1 MSMKKILFAIAV
13 LLSVFSCD
21 YLSVVPPEQA
31 DLDDMITD
39 NATALNHLYG
49 CYGFLQEDIRIFP
62 DFTSIDGGGTDECVA
77 PQEWGHL
84 GSLVKY
90 NMLTPEYISQTELA
104 TNRYPWT
111 NCYNAIGYCNL
122 FLKNMDET
130 TADID
135 PELRQQYMA
144 EAQYLKAYYHY
155 KVLAMFGPCPISDKL
170 LSSNI
175 AKEDIPGRSHF
186 DYCVDYIV
194 NLLDE
199 AASSLPSVDPDPGY
213 CGRATSIAC
222 KALKA
227 RVLLLAA
234 SPMWNGSFPDKSWK
248 NKTYETPGYGTEL
261 VSSTFSAAK
270 WTRAR
275 TAALEAI
282 TAAKDAGFSLFG
294 TDASEILRAN
304 QNVPLPAIPDK
315 GESESDVQFR
325 TRVMMLRYMMTTTPA
340 EGNKETIWGIPRME
354 YQTRMASMPHY
365 ILKTDVQ
372 PNGYGAWGG
381 LSPTLYTVQHFYTEK
396 GVIPSEDE
404 SFAPETEWYESAGL
418 PEKDIIKLNVGREPR
433 FYAWVA
439 FDGCEYSPVAAN
451 RQPVICH
458 MRDPEQGGYNA
469 AKWGTR
475 NYCVTG
481 FLNIKWVHPNLYY
494 TGVSN
499 KNNGSDLYY
508 PVALIR
514 LAELYLILAECDAWT
529 NNEDE
534 GIDALNEIRKRAG
547 VPEWTAESLATAG
560 KTLLDAVLDERFVE
574 LYMEGHRYYD
584 IRRYLHGKEQMG
596 RQNFLGLDAVRTGP
610 SFEEFNTPVLIPQ
623 PIQWN
628 DRQYLMPI
636 PADEVYS
643 NPQMV
648 QAPIY

>member
-1 MSMKKILFAIAV
+1 MKKISTALALVFTV
-13 LLSVFSCD
+13 LSCD

-39 NATALNHLYG
+39 NDSALEHLYS
-49 CYGFLQEDIRIFP
+49 CYGILQEDIRLFP
-62 DFTSIDGGGTDECVA
+62 DFTSIDGGGTDESVS

-90 NMLTPEYISQTELA
+90 NMLTPEYITATGLA

-111 NCYNAIGYCNL
+111 NCYNALGYCNL

-130 TADID
+130 DAYID
-135 PELRQQYMA
+135 PELRQQYIA
-144 EAQYLKAYYHY
+144 EAQFLKAYYHY
-155 KVLAMFGPCPISDKL
+155 KVLAMYGPCPIQDRL
-170 LSSNI
+170 LSQNI

-199 AASSLPSVDPDPGY
+199 AAQSLPSVDPGPDY

-234 SPMWNGSFPDKSWK
+234 SPMWNGSFPDKSWR
-248 NKTYETPGYGTEL
+248 NTHFETPGYGTEL
-261 VSSTFSAAK
+261 VSPNFSQEK
-270 WTRAR
+270 WIRAR
-275 TAALEAI
+275 DAAREAL
-282 TAAKDAGFSLFG
+282 TAAKDAGFSLFD
-294 TDASEILRAN
+294 TEASEILRAN
-304 QNVPLPAIPDK
+304 QNIPLPSIPGKND
-315 GESESDVQFR
+315 DAMFR
-325 TRVMMLRYMMTTTPA
+325 TRVSMLQYMMTTNPG
-340 EGNKETIWGIPRME
+340 EGNHETIWGIPRME
-354 YQTRMASMPHY
+354 LQYRMASMPHY
-365 ILKTDVQ
+365 ILNTDVQ

-381 LSPTLYTVQHFYTEK
+381 LSPTLYTVQHFFTEK
-396 GVIPSEDE
+396 GVIPAEDP
-404 SFAPETEWYESAGL
+404 SFAPESEWYTSAGL
-418 PEKDIIKLNVGREPR
+418 AEPDIIKLNVGREPR
-433 FYAWVA
+433 FYAWIA
-439 FDGCEYSPVAAN
+439 FDGCEYSPVIAN
-451 RQPVICH
+451 RQPLICH
-458 MRDPEQGGYNA
+458 MRDPQQGGYNS

-481 FLNIKWVHPNLYY
+481 FLNKKWVHPNIYY

-499 KNNGSDLYY
+499 RNNSADLYY
-508 PVALIR
+508 PNALIR

-529 NNEDE
+529 DDITE
-534 GIDALNEIRKRAG
+534 GLQALNEIRKRAG
-547 VPEWTAESLATAG
+547 VPEWTESSLAAAG

-584 IRRYLHGKEQMG
+584 LRRYLKAQDHMD
-596 RQNFLGLDAVRTGP
+596 RDNFLGLDAVRTGP
-610 SFEEFNTPVLIPQ
+610 TFEEFNTPVHIPQ

-628 DRQYLMPI
+628 NRMYLMPV
-636 PADEVYS
+636 PNDEIYS

>member
-1 MSMKKILFAIAV
+1 MKKIFSIVLVLFGVI
-13 LLSVFSCD
+13 SCD
-21 YLSVVPPEQA
+21 YLSVVPPEQP

-49 CYGFLQEDIRIFP
+49 CYGYLQEEIRIFP
-62 DFTSIDGGGTDECVA
+62 DFTSIDGGGTDESVA

-90 NMLTPEYISQTELA
+90 NMLTPEYITATGLA

-122 FLKNMDET
+122 FLKNMAET
-130 TADID
+130 KAELD
-135 PELRQQYMA
+135 PELRQQYIA
-144 EAQYLKAYYHY
+144 EAQFLKAYYHY

-170 LSSNI
+170 LSTSI

-199 AASSLPSVDPDPGY
+199 AAAALPSVDPGPDY
-213 CGRATSIAC
+213 CGRATSVAC

-234 SPMWNGSFPDKSWK
+234 SPMWNGSFPDKSWQ
-248 NKTYETPGYGTEL
+248 NTRFETPGYGKEL
-261 VSSTFSAAK
+261 VSPSYKPEK

-275 TAALEAI
+275 KAAQEALQAAL
-282 TAAKDAGFSLFG
+282 DAGFTLFG
-294 TDASEILRAN
+294 TEESEILRVN
-304 QNVPLPAIPDK
+304 QNIPLPSVPGK
-315 GESESDVQFR
+315 GEDDADVAFR
-325 TRVMMLRYMMTTTPA
+325 TRVMMLRYMMTTNPN

-354 YQTRMASMPHY
+354 GQYRMASMPHY
-365 ILKTDVQ
+365 ILNTDVQ

-381 LSPTLYTVQHFYTEK
+381 LSPTLYTVQHFFTEN
-396 GVIPSEDE
+396 GVIPAEDAA
-404 SFAPETEWYESAGL
+404 FTPEEEWYTSAGMAE
-418 PEKDIIKLNVGREPR
+418 PDIIYLNVGREPR

-439 FDGCEYSPVAAN
+439 FDGCQYSPVIAN
-451 RQPVICH
+451 RQPLICH
-458 MRDPEQGGYNA
+458 MRDPEQGGYNS

-499 KNNGSDLYY
+499 KNNAGDLYY
-508 PVALIR
+508 PCALVR

-529 NNEDE
+529 GDTEE
-534 GIDALNEIRKRAG
+534 GLNALNAIRTRAG
-547 VPEWTAESLATAG
+547 VPEWTAGSLADAN
-560 KTLLDAVLDERFVE
+560 KSLLDAVLDERFVE

-610 SFEEFNTPVLIPQ
+610 TFEEFNTPTLIPQ
-623 PIQWN
+623 PIQWH
-628 DRQYLMPI
+628 DRQYLMPV
-636 PADEVYS
+636 PNDEVYS

-648 QAPIY
+648 QAPLY

>member
-1 MSMKKILFAIAV
+1 MKKILYTAAV
-13 LLSVFSCD
+13 LLCVASCN

-31 DLDDMITD
+31 DLDDMISD

-49 CYGFLQEDIRIFP
+49 CYGYMQDEIRLFP
-62 DFTSIDGGGTDECVA
+62 DFTSIDGGGTDETVS

-90 NMLTPEYISQTELA
+90 SMLTPEYITATGLA

-122 FLKNMDET
+122 FLKNMEET
-130 TADID
+130 KAEID
-135 PELRQQYMA
+135 PELRQQYVA
-144 EAQYLKAYYHY
+144 EAQFLKAYYHY
-155 KVLAMFGPCPISDKL
+155 KALAMFGPCPISDKL
-170 LSSNI
+170 LPTNI

-199 AASSLPSVDPDPGY
+199 AAQSLPSVDPGPDY
-213 CGRATSIAC
+213 SGRATSVAC

-234 SPMWNGSFPDKSWK
+234 SPIWNGSFPDKSWQ
-248 NKTYETPGYGTEL
+248 NTTFETPGYGKEL
-261 VSSTFSAAK
+261 VSPTFSQQK
-270 WTRAR
+270 WERAR
-275 TAALEAI
+275 KAANEALTAALS
-282 TAAKDAGFSLFG
+282 AGFELFG
-294 TDASEILRAN
+294 TEASEILRTN
-304 QNVPLPAIPDK
+304 QNIPLPSIPGK
-315 GESESDVQFR
+315 GESAEDIRFR
-325 TRVMMLRYMMTTTPA
+325 TLVMMLRYMMTTNPA
-340 EGNKETIWGIPRME
+340 EGNREVIWGISRME
-354 YQTRMASMPHY
+354 GQYRMASMPHY
-365 ILKTDVQ
+365 ILNTDVQ

-381 LSPTLYTVQHFYTEK
+381 LSPTLYTVQHFFTEN
-396 GVIPSEDE
+396 GVIPEEDSEFPSKSD
-404 SFAPETEWYESAGL
+404 WYTSAEL
-418 PEKDIIKLNVGREPR
+418 AEPDIIKLNVGREPR

-439 FDGCEYSPVAAN
+439 FDGCEYSPVIAN
-451 RQPVICH
+451 RQPLICH
-458 MRDPEQGGYNA
+458 MRDPQQGGYNS

-499 KNNGSDLYY
+499 KNNSADLYY
-508 PVALIR
+508 PVCLLR

-529 NNEDE
+529 GNEAE
-534 GIDALNEIRKRAG
+534 GIQALNEIRRRAG
-547 VPEWTAESLATAG
+547 VPEWTEESLSKAG

-574 LYMEGHRYYD
+574 LYQEGHRYYD

-596 RQNFLGLDAVRTGP
+596 RQNFWGLDAVRTGP

-623 PIQWN
+623 PIQWHE
-628 DRQYLMPI
+628 RQYLMPV
-636 PADEVYS
+636 PNDEVYS

-648 QAPIY
+648 QAPLY